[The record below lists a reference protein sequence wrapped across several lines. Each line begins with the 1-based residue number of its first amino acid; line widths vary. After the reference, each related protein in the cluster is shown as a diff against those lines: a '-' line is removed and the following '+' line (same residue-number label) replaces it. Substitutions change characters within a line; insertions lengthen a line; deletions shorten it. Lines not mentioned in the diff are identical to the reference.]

1 MGLRMYVS
9 HPDDENSEVCYGKCF
24 GYSVETHLY
33 SLDYL
38 VSIDIFSDCDINSV
52 LWNVRDPGDMKE
64 YFSIAQFVPAMYLTR
79 EQYERF
85 ILLYLSDQV
94 AMYGDV
100 VYAERDKNQFDIGDE
115 SVVKIEWY

>member
-9 HPDDENSEVCYGKCF
+9 CPHDEDSEVCYGKCF
-24 GYSVETHLY
+24 GYSNGTHLY

-38 VSIDIFSDCDINSV
+38 VSIDAFSDCDINKQS
-52 LWNVRDPGDMKE
+52 WDTSNTDDMLE
-64 YFSIAQFVPAMYLTR
+64 YFGIAQYVSAIYLTL

-94 AMYGDV
+94 AIYGNV
-100 VYAERDKNQFDIGDE
+100 VYAERDKDQFDIGNG